1 MANDSHDIL
10 AEEEFD
16 EPFAD
21 QDHYEDILEDPDDLP
36 SLPPPMPPP
45 VSSSPD
51 LKEPIVVDLNDNETS
66 NFFPKTPLIS
76 ESPLKSITK
85 TLSFLPSF
93 LRPGSDSPPPPNES
107 PQDVEL
113 QLESNGFENE
123 NPSELT
129 DDNDLNYYED
139 KIEPYPEDNGYEPE
153 YLPDTPEPEVDHLEV
168 NPEAFTRSKSVTF
181 ADDVENLEEKNSTP
195 LFSIFGSIHRRLSDT
210 LKPLLS
216 PKEET
221 ISEPFER
228 DESDAPEDDQWQNQQ
243 YILNEEEIEIHET
256 DIDSNEVP
264 ISLTPELEEIP
275 PEPDAPHVEIEDHLS
290 EKEELPHELEEFPLE
305 LEEQLDFETNNLVEL
320 ENNQE
325 ALDIDSSYVETLGEP
340 LENVDNFNTD
350 DIGVIEQPEAD
361 EQPASLKD
369 SIPFSLGA
377 FSSFRMPGS
386 NDANKNNVDEVIEG
400 QEPNE
405 NSSFSFGGFSKLKM
419 PVLSSSTEANGNQ
432 ESPASA
438 NSSFSFGGFSNFRM
452 PGSNDI
458 STSDP
463 NDGQEP
469 PVENSSFSFGISG
482 FRDLVPIIPLPAFP
496 NSEFVEED
504 VEVETERV
512 TDGSE
517 EPISIPEVSIQ
528 EVQNLDIDTN
538 GSLLATSGLLSS
550 DRFGQDE
557 ENEAENKEILDKED
571 GEAVEAREED
581 TLEHQRI
588 DLVGSE
594 EVQVDPLNQSLEN
607 DNLNKTDINI
617 SVTAP
622 EDVPEIPPPLETE
635 IPAEITAETPPP
647 FNTAVESPKTEEK
660 GFKKQ
665 TSSGDVP
672 KRYVKSD
679 LSKGSSSSLTS
690 LYSASGEAYG
700 KIPITGDVQFGLSYN
715 HKLTQFSINVVACRD
730 LAPVDTKKNKSDPY
744 VKVYLLP
751 DKGRNGKRKSKIKK
765 GTINPQFNEL
775 LRYKI
780 KETELR
786 TRTLSVAVWN
796 NDKLGRNFFLGEV
809 LLPLDDIHFD
819 NYNPKWH
826 QLLPKVLDDG
836 GIIYKGDI
844 TLALKFEGEG
854 VEADQKAP
862 KSTGALL
869 IHFKSAKNLT
879 AVRPN
884 GSDPY
889 AKCYLEPDRSK
900 AGKRKTKHVRSS
912 CNPNWDQQVQYDN
925 VTIDQLKERALYV
938 TVWDKDTLSANDFL
952 GVISLSLGTGRV
964 GGKDVTYMKSKG
976 EAIRIWEEMLTKPN
990 SWVEATIPLQAK
1002 L

>member
-550 DRFGQDE
+550 DRFG
-557 ENEAENKEILDKED
+557 
-571 GEAVEAREED
+571 
-581 TLEHQRI
+581 
-588 DLVGSE
+588 
-594 EVQVDPLNQSLEN
+594 
-607 DNLNKTDINI
+607 
-617 SVTAP
+617 
-622 EDVPEIPPPLETE
+622 
-635 IPAEITAETPPP
+635 
-647 FNTAVESPKTEEK
+647 
-660 GFKKQ
+660 
-665 TSSGDVP
+665 
-672 KRYVKSD
+672 
-679 LSKGSSSSLTS
+679 GSSSSLTS